1 MAAVANG
8 PWAYAVPMDETNGYA
23 PPQRTDTL
31 QSQRS
36 TTAASR
42 EPRTT
47 SQRRPSDF
55 NIQSDSE
62 ATSGTPKASLRA
74 SNASAGRKRSRNTL
88 KEKRDAVQEAPAD
101 DSAWIHRDKLAQIEI
116 QEMEEAG
123 LHVRQPRRSSSTGP
137 VASARTSRS
146 ASRSGAGRAVSK
158 DRQGEGAGEQDG
170 PLFANFDDYQRK
182 RVSTIPAA
190 DEEELEHERTFDP
203 TVDSELRTPEEVH
216 AAQHVSKQLRPC
228 TSRIPISKAS
238 PVPVPHQVVE
248 RDSPL
253 PRSRNG
259 SGAWS
264 GAWDDQQYARH
275 ARSGS
280 AGSQNLL
287 DDAEGHQTPAS
298 RPTSSYLQNGNENSP
313 PKARASGMAAST
325 SGGRKV
331 SGTTNAATRPLSS
344 HANKPRT
351 SSLANKRPGSS
362 SGPVHGHKS
371 RPSTAH
377 APEGE
382 APWIASMYKPD
393 PRLPP
398 DQQLLPTHAK
408 RLQQEQWER
417 EGKTGTPYDQDFN
430 LLNDTQM
437 EQKPASVPKLETVGV
452 NGSFSPKG
460 SPRLDKPSTAASE
473 KPWPL
478 SPHKSDTKSETGSV
492 RPGTSG
498 GYRITPTIAA
508 TPPIQ
513 RSPVVP
519 STMANDM
526 ASVYDP
532 TITRVPDYEEKDL
545 PQEKKK
551 GYRHPFTI
559 PPTNTMPFTI
569 AMDDTTIALLATL
582 SAILSLLALSVS
594 SWIAAPEFEALLFP
608 ANKRVLDG
616 SPETVTAALVAVDGS
631 ETPSR
636 PAFTLVE
643 PVTLFSA
650 APSSPVASPADSAA
664 PALVAGVPE
673 TLTIAG
679 PVTMFSFAPSAAVSS
694 TPATIIS
701 APPALAVLPPP
712 APPTGV
718 SAYIAEALRV
728 SRRQI
733 ASLYTQLQDSDRK
746 RAELSA
752 RLDSLPTPQYG
763 DSGTQTVS
771 GAFDTVLSPAQTAL
785 AEARFATAVQQA
797 DAAVVREAAAQQQLR
812 EAQAPAARVE
822 MRSSATQTTTRQALR
837 ADAET
842 QTNGTERVFS
852 AARVAAAETTH
863 AAVQKQA
870 AEATALVAE
879 LQEAARKYASEAE
892 ARVAEL
898 QAALQAQAKEALA
911 KASKLQKALDTQSDA
926 AMEADIRAAIEES
939 TAADT
944 TTTTT
949 TAQVAELETTA
960 PFAILASQPAD
971 LQSRTCGQGHPYL
984 AQYGECPLCAAPLP
998 AGNDDEFN

>member
-158 DRQGEGAGEQDG
+158 DRQGEGAEEQDG

-377 APEGE
+377 APE
-382 APWIASMYKPD
+382 
-393 PRLPP
+393 
-398 DQQLLPTHAK
+398 
-408 RLQQEQWER
+408 
-417 EGKTGTPYDQDFN
+417 DFN

>member
-158 DRQGEGAGEQDG
+158 DRQGEGAEEQDG

-264 GAWDDQQYARH
+264 GAWDDQQQPEFAR
-275 ARSGS
+275 RCGRPS
-280 AGSQNLL
+280 N
-287 DDAEGHQTPAS
+287 PAS

-594 SWIAAPEFEALLFP
+594 SWIAAPEFEALLFQ

>member
-1 MAAVANG
+1 MAAVASG
-8 PWAYAVPMDETNGYA
+8 TWAYAVPMDETNGYA

-31 QSQRS
+31 QSQS
-36 TTAASR
+36 SNTAASR
-42 EPRTT
+42 EARTT

-62 ATSGTPKASLRA
+62 ATSGTRKASLRA
-74 SNASAGRKRSRNTL
+74 SNASAGRKRSRNAL
-88 KEKRDAVQEAPAD
+88 KEKRDAVPETSAD

-146 ASRSGAGRAVSK
+146 ASQPGAGRAVSK
-158 DRQGEGAGEQDG
+158 DRQGEGAEEQDG

-216 AAQHVSKQLRPC
+216 AAQHVSKQLRPS

-287 DDAEGHQTPAS
+287 DEVEGHQAPAS
-298 RPTSSYLQNGNENSP
+298 RPTSSYLQNVNEKSP
-313 PKARASGMAAST
+313 PKARTSGMAAST

-417 EGKTGTPYDQDFN
+417 EGKTGTPYDRDFN

-437 EQKPASVPKLETVGV
+437 EQKPASVPKLETNQVYG
-452 NGSFSPKG
+452 NLSPKG
-460 SPRLDKPSTAASE
+460 SPRLEKPFTAASD

-498 GYRITPTIAA
+498 GYRTTPTIAA

-513 RSPVVP
+513 RPPVVP
-519 STMANDM
+519 STMAND
-526 ASVYDP
+526 
-532 TITRVPDYEEKDL
+532 
-545 PQEKKK
+545 
-551 GYRHPFTI
+551 RHPFTL
-559 PPTNTMPFTI
+559 PPTNTRPFTI
-569 AMDDTTIALLATL
+569 AMDNTTIALLVTL

-608 ANKRVLDG
+608 ANQRVLDC
-616 SPETVTAALVAVDGS
+616 SPETVTAAFVAVGGS

-636 PAFTLVE
+636 PVFTLIE

-679 PVTMFSFAPSAAVSS
+679 PVTMFSFAPSAAVST
-694 TPATIIS
+694 TPTTTIS
-701 APPALAVLPPP
+701 APPAPAVLPPS

-733 ASLYTQLQDSDRK
+733 ASLYTQLQDSERK

-752 RLDSLPTPQYG
+752 RLDSLRTPQYG

-771 GAFDTVLSPAQTAL
+771 GAFDTVLSPAQTAR
-785 AEARFATAVQQA
+785 AEARYARAMQQA
-797 DAAVVREAAAQQQLR
+797 DAATAREVAVQQQLR
-812 EAQAPAARVE
+812 EAQLPAARVE
-822 MRSSATQTTTRQALR
+822 MRSSATQTAPRQALR

-863 AAVQKQA
+863 AVVQKQA
-870 AEATALVAE
+870 AEATAQVAELQTAMQDQADAATALVAE
-879 LQEAARKYASEAE
+879 LQAAARKYAGEAE

-898 QAALQAQAKEALA
+898 EAALEAQAEEARA
-911 KASKLQKALDTQSDA
+911 KVSELQKAFNAQADA
-926 AMEADIRAAIEES
+926 ALEADIRAAIEES

-944 TTTTT
+944 TTTA
-949 TAQVAELETTA
+949 AQVAEPETAA
-960 PFAILASQPAD
+960 PVAVPAPQPSD
-971 LQSRTCGQGHPYL
+971 LLSRTCGQGHVYL

-998 AGNDDEFN
+998 ADNDDDFS